1 MILRVFWSYGSKCPM
16 VMLSAKSL
24 DSKFWKV
31 AKCQLICQFHKSSI
45 HSEPH
50 GSKRS
55 SNSMWMLWCQSMPY
69 HAMSWHHRSS
79 WGKVWVFRVNWD
91 FFLKFFGFLSEKP
104 QSLHMAGGR
113 VATAVNPDESSIVR
127 LSAKRKQ
134 SINTNQT
141 FYRKNIHSEEEEK
154 SIIRLSA
161 E

>member
-31 AKCQLICQFHKSSI
+31 AKRQLICQFHKSSI
-45 HSEPH
+45 RSEPH

-69 HAMSWHHRSS
+69 HAMLWHHKSS

-91 FFLKFFGFLSEKP
+91 FFLNFFGFLSEIFWISFRKATKSTHGWWP
-104 QSLHMAGGR
+104 RCHCRQPGWKLHR
-113 VATAVNPDESSIVR
+113 
-127 LSAKRKQ
+127 
-134 SINTNQT
+134 QT
-141 FYRKNIHSEEEEK
+141 FCKTKTINKH
-154 SIIRLSA
+154 
-161 E
+161 